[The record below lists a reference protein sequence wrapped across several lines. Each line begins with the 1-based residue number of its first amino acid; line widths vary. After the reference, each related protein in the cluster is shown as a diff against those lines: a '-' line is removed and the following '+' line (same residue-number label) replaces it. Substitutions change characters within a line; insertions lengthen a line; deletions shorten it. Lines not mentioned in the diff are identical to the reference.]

1 MAFTAG
7 LTGGLT
13 EPITKTLLEDYF
25 YGKLTLEQ
33 MVAALGST
41 IWLDATSG
49 YPLNSISPDTPA
61 LDTETIVR
69 WLDRSGNDNHGNQA
83 VIINMP
89 IWSENQLNT
98 TEDVVSFN
106 GGTSAQWLDLPTNTG
121 YMDGVTDKPYT
132 WCFLFKQDSLAS
144 NNFLLGESTNPYSWY
159 WYINSGGSVIV
170 RSFDKSVNAYKS
182 FSTTIASLN
191 WVFFAV
197 SYSASNGFTAYINGV
212 DKSVTTSTVG
222 SYVAMEDLPVRL
234 GNYAGSA
241 SNTFRGKMGQTMYF
255 QKELTQ
261 DEVTLIKDYYNEKY
275 GLSL

>member
-1 MAFTAG
+1 
-7 LTGGLT
+7 
-13 EPITKTLLEDYF
+13 
-25 YGKLTLEQ
+25 
-33 MVAALGST
+33 
-41 IWLDATSG
+41 
-49 YPLNSISPDTPA
+49 
-61 LDTETIVR
+61 
-69 WLDRSGNDNHGNQA
+69 
-83 VIINMP
+83 
-89 IWSENQLNT
+89 LNT

-106 GGTSAQWLDLPTNTG
+106 GGTTAQWVDLPTNTG

-144 NNFLLGESTNPYSWY
+144 NNFLLGEYTNPYSWY
-159 WYINSGGSVIV
+159 WYINVSGTVIA

-182 FSTTIASLN
+182 FSTTITSLD

-261 DEVTLIKDYYNEKY
+261 PDVSLIKDYYNEKY